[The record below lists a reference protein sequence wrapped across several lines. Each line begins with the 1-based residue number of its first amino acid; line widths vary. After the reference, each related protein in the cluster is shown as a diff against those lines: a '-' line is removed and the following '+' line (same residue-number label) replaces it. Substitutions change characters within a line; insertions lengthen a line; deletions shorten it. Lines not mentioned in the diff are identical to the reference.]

1 MPAATIESAALF
13 LVAARRAR
21 RAGARL
27 PESLRPPDVETALAI
42 QQRVTELLR
51 LPIGGWKCSLPAADR
66 PVAVAPIYAPTICE
80 RSPCA
85 ILPIGGM
92 ARVEPE
98 IAFAMAHD
106 LPQRTSPY
114 TEAEVLDAVREPRLV
129 LELIGPRYADPA
141 VLTFPE
147 VLAVKRVLAYSTIS
161 QLGYMFMGESVHNYT
176 AGIFHLTTHAYFKAL
191 LFLGA
196 GAVIHALQQRLDE
209 LAIVIE
215 GGGTRLHAVQGRHGD
230 GHPLKPLVWLANFL
244 ATRGEGL
251 RAGQIVTTGSYCGV
265 IDVPLNKALTVN
277 FGTLG
282 KLSVEFNAAA

>member
-114 TEAEVLDAVREPRLV
+114 TEAEVLDAVGEPRLV
-129 LELIGPRYADPA
+129 LELIGPRYDDPG

-147 VLAVKRVLAYSTIS
+147 VLADAINNQGLYV
-161 QLGYMFMGESVHNYT
+161 GPP
-176 AGIFHLTTHAYFKAL
+176 
-191 LFLGA
+191 
-196 GAVIHALQQRLDE
+196 VIDALQQRLDE

>member
-1 MPAATIESAALF
+1 MPAATIESAALL

-27 PESLRPPDVETALAI
+27 PESLRPPDFETALAI
-42 QQRVTELLR
+42 QQRVTELLG

-66 PVAVAPIYAPTICE
+66 PVAVAPIYPPTICE

-85 ILPIGGM
+85 FLPIGGM

-114 TEAEVLDAVREPRLV
+114 TEAEVLDAVGEPRLV
-129 LELIGPRYADPA
+129 LELIGPRYADPG
-141 VLTFPE
+141 VLTFLE
-147 VLAVKRVLAYSTIS
+147 VLA
-161 QLGYMFMGESVHNYT
+161 
-176 AGIFHLTTHAYFKAL
+176 
-191 LFLGA
+191 
-196 GAVIHALQQRLDE
+196 D
-209 LAIVIE
+209 AINNQGLYV
-215 GGGTRLHAVQGRHGD
+215 GPPVQGRHGD

-282 KLSVEFNAAA
+282 ALSVEFNAAA